1 MKILSHSVRVFSGVV
16 LLLVLL
22 AALALLALRLTLPH
36 WDGLQSWVETAAG
49 QMLQREVSTERIDL
63 GWRGWSPALVAR
75 EVTVAMPGADPVEF
89 EALNLS
95 LSVRASLRNRY
106 PALQL
111 RARGASLQLIRH
123 GDGRLSLHGHV
134 LGDGGGA
141 APGVAVERWP
151 DIELADIALVWD
163 DRVAGLE
170 SRLHLSR
177 GSFRSDHT
185 GALGLHLR
193 GELHGAAD
201 GRFVLGVDIPD
212 ARRRDARFYL
222 DAAEVDLAAWSP
234 WLDHVGWP
242 QLGGLVSLELRGRVR
257 NGRVTWLRGEHD
269 TRLDP
274 DAAGGLAGLGHRF
287 DWRVSDGVHRS
298 SWVGT
303 RPGSGDLRLRYSLS
317 GGTGALVV
325 EALELAARR
334 VEVEPYAPLLRL
346 LEQRAP
352 ELAEPLE
359 RVRPRGT
366 LDAVRFE
373 ARHKDGRLRPV
384 WGEAELRDLHW
395 RAVDHGPGLAG
406 VDGYLQWRDGG
417 AEIEVDSRNVRFEMP
432 ELFDEP
438 LWLDAARG
446 RLRAERLGDG
456 DWRVSGEGLHLANA
470 DAAVRGRLRLL
481 LDGHVSGPQID
492 LALDIL
498 RADGDYTA
506 RYLPVHHLPA
516 NTYRWLAEGIR
527 TAHSP
532 GGGMIFRGRP
542 REFPFANDE
551 GVFDLWADIEEG
563 VLDYQ
568 PGWPRAEALRG
579 RLLFHNAGFRAE
591 GASGRILDTEVRDT
605 TVWIDD
611 MLRDPVLGIGGQAEG
626 DGQDLLRYLRQAEL
640 LDPAAAFRDA
650 ASVEGPTGLGLDI
663 RIPLQQGRVGEAR
676 VRGDLEL
683 RGNRI
688 EVDGWPTALEAVRG
702 RVQFDSHEHIHAED
716 VQARVHGE
724 DVTLG
729 ADWPLDGGE
738 ARIMGRG
745 PQALAPWLEDF
756 PELQP
761 WLDGR
766 AHWRAVL
773 RLGPEIDGVRLEL
786 RSDLVGAAID
796 LPEPLGKSVEASRAL
811 DLTLPLGHSA
821 PGIGDLRLGDT
832 LRARMRLAPAAAP
845 EDPALRGAEPRT
857 AVTGMALQAMTL
869 ELGELEPEP
878 LRLPG
883 SGLELRARLAE
894 LDVDSWLDAWERA
907 RWTGEVDL
915 GGAAAAEADGFALER
930 AQIEVDER
938 IRWDG
943 MEFPG
948 ARVHGRQADAGWD
961 FRAQSD
967 WLEGEA
973 AWRPGT
979 AGEADHWDAN
989 LRRFV
994 LTGLDWGGEPDPDA
1008 MAQPVMAGSLEDPRA
1023 WPRIDLTLDS
1033 LQLEDY
1039 RLAAIR
1045 LELEPQ
1051 PDGLQVR
1058 ELRARAPEGDLRAQA
1073 TGSWSVHP
1081 DGHGASQ
1088 LDVALRGR
1096 DWGEGLG
1103 SAGLSR
1109 AMAGGSGR
1117 GSLSLAWPGPLY
1129 APRLALLTGDVELA
1143 LEDGR
1148 LVDVDPGAGRL
1159 MGLVSLDVL
1168 PRRLR
1173 LDFRDVFVEG
1183 FSFDDLEA
1191 TAVLGDGD
1199 LVVPELTLSG
1209 PAAQVRVAGRTGL
1222 VARDYDHHIVVVPRL
1237 RTALPLVGAVLGGPV
1252 TGAMV
1257 LLVERVLGIGD
1268 QIEEASRVEYLVTG
1282 SWEEPEVTTLV
1293 EPADDND

>member
-1 MKILSHSVRVFSGVV
+1 MKILSHSMRVASGVV

-22 AALALLALRLTLPH
+22 AALALLALRLALPH
-36 WDGLQSWVETAAG
+36 WEGLQSWVETAAG

-75 EVTVAMPGADPVEF
+75 DVSVAMPDADPIEI

-111 RARGASLQLIRH
+111 QARGASLQLARH
-123 GDGRLSLHGHV
+123 EDGRLALHGHV
-134 LGDGGGA
+134 FGDADAPA
-141 APGVAVERWP
+141 ADMAVERWP
-151 DIELADIALVWD
+151 DIELADITLAWD

-185 GALGLHLR
+185 GALGLHMR
-193 GELHGAAD
+193 GALQGAAD
-201 GRFVLGVDIPD
+201 GRFVLGIDIPD

-234 WLDHVGWP
+234 WLSYAGWP
-242 QLGGLVSLELRGRVR
+242 QLDGLVSLELWGQVCDGRI
-257 NGRVTWLRGEHD
+257 TWLRGEHD
-269 TRLDP
+269 TRLEP
-274 DAAGGLAGLGHRF
+274 DTAGGLADLGHRF
-287 DWRVSDGVHRS
+287 DWRVSDGLHQS

-303 RPGSGDLRLRYSLS
+303 YPGSGDLRLRYRLS
-317 GGTGALVV
+317 GAADALVV
-325 EALELAARR
+325 ESLELAASR

-366 LDAVRFE
+366 LDAVRLQ
-373 ARHKDGRLRPV
+373 ARHDDGRLQPV
-384 WGEAELRDLHW
+384 WGEAELRDLYW
-395 RAVDHGPGLAG
+395 RAGDYGPGLMG

-417 AEIEVDSRNVRFEMP
+417 AEIEVDSRNLRFEMP

-438 LWLDAARG
+438 VWLDAARG
-446 RLRAERLGDG
+446 RLRAERRGDG
-456 DWRVSGEGLHLANA
+456 DWRISGEGLHLENA

-481 LDGHVSGPQID
+481 LDGHESGPELD

-506 RYLPVHHLPA
+506 DYLPVHHLPA
-516 NTYRWLAEGIR
+516 TTYRWLAEGIR

-532 GGGMIFRGRP
+532 GGGMVFRGRP
-542 REFPFANDE
+542 REFPFAGDE
-551 GVFDLWADIEEG
+551 GVFDLWADIEDG

-579 RLLFHNAGFRAE
+579 RLLFHNASFRAE

-611 MLRDPVLGIGGQAEG
+611 MLHDPVLGIEGRAEG
-626 DGQDLLRYLRQAEL
+626 DGQDLLRYLQEAQL
-640 LDPAAAFRDA
+640 LEPAAAFRDA
-650 ASVEGPTGLGLDI
+650 ARVEGATGLGLDI

-676 VRGDLEL
+676 VRGDLDL
-683 RGNRI
+683 RGNRL
-688 EVDGWPTALEAVRG
+688 EVDGWPTALDAVRG
-702 RVQFDSHEHIHAED
+702 RVRFDSHEQIHAED

-724 DVTLG
+724 DVALG
-729 ADWPLDGGE
+729 VDWPLDGGE
-738 ARIMGRG
+738 ARIIGRG
-745 PQALAPWLEDF
+745 PQPLAPWLEEF
-756 PELQP
+756 PQLQP

-766 AHWRAVL
+766 AYWRAVL
-773 RLGPEIDGVRLEL
+773 HLGPEIDGVRLEL

-796 LPEPLGKSVEASRAL
+796 LPEPLGKAAEASRAL
-811 DLTLPLGHSA
+811 DLTLPLGHST
-821 PGIGDLRLGDT
+821 PGVGDLTLGDT
-832 LRARMRLAPAAAP
+832 LRARMRIAPAAAP
-845 EDPALRGAEPRT
+845 EDPALRGAEPRA
-857 AVTGMALQAMTL
+857 AVTGMALQAMAL
-869 ELGELEPEP
+869 ELGELEPDP
-878 LRLPG
+878 LQLPG
-883 SGLELRARLAE
+883 SGLELRARTAE
-894 LDVDSWLDAWERA
+894 LDVDPWLAAWERA
-907 RWTGEVDL
+907 PWTGEVDL
-915 GGAAAAEADGFALER
+915 GDAVAAEADGFALQRVQVE
-930 AQIEVDER
+930 AHER

-943 MEFPG
+943 RELAG
-948 ARVHGRQADAGWD
+948 ARLLGRRVDAGWD
-961 FRAQSD
+961 LEAQSD
-967 WLEGEA
+967 WLAGEA
-973 AWRPGT
+973 AWRPGP
-979 AGEADHWDAN
+979 AGEAGHWEVD
-989 LRRFV
+989 LRRLQ

-1008 MAQPVMAGSLEDPRA
+1008 GTEPVAAGSLEDPRA
-1023 WPRIDLTLDS
+1023 WPRVDLTLDS

-1051 PDGLQVR
+1051 ADGLELR

-1073 TGSWSVHP
+1073 TGSWTVGP
-1081 DGHGASQ
+1081 DGHAESQ
-1088 LDVALRGR
+1088 LEVALRGR
-1096 DWGEGLG
+1096 DWGAGLG

-1109 AMAGGSGR
+1109 ALAGGSGR
-1117 GSLSLAWPGPLY
+1117 GSMSLAWPGPLY
-1129 APRLALLTGDVELA
+1129 APRLALLTGDVEVA

-1191 TAVLGDGD
+1191 TAALGDGD
-1199 LVVPELTLSG
+1199 LVVPELTLGG

-1222 VARDYDHHIVVVPRL
+1222 LARDYDHHIVVVPRL
-1237 RTALPLVGAVLGGPV
+1237 RTALPLVGTVLGGPV

-1268 QIEEASRVEYLVTG
+1268 QIEEASRVEYRVTG